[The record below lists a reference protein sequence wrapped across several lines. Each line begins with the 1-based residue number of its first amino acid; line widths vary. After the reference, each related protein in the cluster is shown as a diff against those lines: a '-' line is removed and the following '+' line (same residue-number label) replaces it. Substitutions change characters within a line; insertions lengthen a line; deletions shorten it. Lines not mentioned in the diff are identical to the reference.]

1 MTLVRYN
8 PSRYFATEFDQF
20 FADFLPSIPVNGGE
34 NASAGISPRVE
45 IRDEAE
51 AIHLTAE
58 VPGVE
63 KDRLKV
69 EVNGR
74 VLTLS
79 GEKQAEQE
87 SNENGFYRSERV
99 YGAFKRSFTLPDE
112 VDVEKIVA
120 NSENG
125 VLRVT
130 LPKKPESKP
139 KLISIGD
146 GGSKQVDVA

>member
-1 MTLVRYN
+1 MN
-8 PSRYFATEFDQF
+8 D
-20 FADFLPSIPVNGGE
+20 
-34 NASAGISPRVE
+34 
-45 IRDEAE
+45 
-51 AIHLTAE
+51 
-58 VPGVE
+58 
-63 KDRLKV
+63 
-69 EVNGR
+69 R

-87 SNENGFYRSERV
+87 AKENGTYRSERV

-125 VLRVT
+125 VLSVT

-139 KLISIGD
+139 KLISIGN
-146 GGSKQVDVA
+146 GKGESNKIDVA